1 MFYGVSLQPFIASSL
16 SLSLSLSTV
25 FYLNHKQIESLT
37 YIKSKVKLL

>member
-1 MFYGVSLQPFIASSL
+1 MFYGVSLQPFIAS